1 MLSFHDSPQLLLLSH
16 PSNQVSFKIMPF
28 SPYIFAP
35 MNRIWNLVITEA
47 KIELRERFAI
57 AGILLYVL
65 SAAFIVFSIWRQ
77 LPARE
82 WGLTFWVIFLF
93 CSLMAA
99 LKTFGRESEG
109 RYFYYYTLYHPLEL
123 FGAKVIYNLG
133 LLIFIFLSLWLVLYV
148 MAGDHFVRPVWFLST
163 GLLACIGL
171 SFLLT
176 LISSIAIKTQ
186 QNASMTAVLALPLM
200 IPILINVLRLT
211 SYSLGTTPDEN
222 PWNEVTLLS
231 SIISLV
237 AGMALWLFPYL
248 WRS

>member
-1 MLSFHDSPQLLLLSH
+1 
-16 PSNQVSFKIMPF
+16 
-28 SPYIFAP
+28 
-35 MNRIWNLVITEA
+35 MNRIWNLVMTEA
-47 KIELRERFAI
+47 RIELRERYALT
-57 AGILLYVL
+57 GLLLYVM
-65 SAAFIVFSIWRQ
+65 SASFIVFSIWRQ

-99 LKTFGRESEG
+99 LKTFGRESES

-123 FGAKVIYNLG
+123 FVSKVIFNIG
-133 LLIFIFLSLWLVLYV
+133 LLLFIFFTLWLVLTV
-148 MAGDHFVRPVWFLST
+148 MADNHFLRPGWFLTT
-163 GLLACIGL
+163 GIMGCIGL

-186 QNASMTAVLALPLM
+186 QNASLTSVLALPLM
-200 IPILINVLRLT
+200 IPILINLLRLT
-211 SYSLGTTPDEN
+211 SYSLGSSPDEN
-222 PWNEVTLLS
+222 PWNEMMLLG

-237 AGMALWLFPYL
+237 AGMSLWLFPYL